1 MRGRTFSGVLW
12 LMTTKCTQGADA
24 TRPLPREIYTAA
36 DVRRLDEALIASG
49 IAAGELMARAGAA
62 AWQFAQVRWPT
73 ARRIAVVCGGGNNG
87 GDGWVIARLAL
98 ASGCEV
104 EVHSLVPVG
113 QLRGLPAHMA
123 QAYLAAGGRVAAD
136 GDVAGLARAAL
147 IIDALFGIG
156 LDRPPQG
163 AARHLI
169 EAINAAPAPVLAVDV
184 PSGLHADS
192 GAVLEAAV
200 RAEATMSFVGL
211 KLGPFTGQGPDI
223 AGTVGFSPLAS
234 SAPGHGDVQPLALRV
249 DAGDVAAALAPRAR
263 TAHKGDAGRVLI
275 VGGAAGTTGAVRM
288 SGEAALRAGSGLVSV
303 ATAPAHAALVNIG
316 RPEMMVHGVAD
327 AASLV
332 PLLARQDVLAVG
344 PGLGQ
349 DGWAQALWQC
359 CIDAN
364 GLAKV
369 VDADGLNL
377 LARQPAR
384 RDDWI
389 LTPHPGEAARLLESN
404 VATVQHDRVAAL
416 QALQARYGGTV
427 LLKGAG
433 TLVGDGQQIALIDAG
448 NPGMASGGMGD
459 LLTGLI
465 ASLRGQGLSAFDA
478 ARLGAWIHA
487 TAGDEAAA
495 AGGERG
501 LLAGDLLAGIRRR
514 VNP

>member
-1 MRGRTFSGVLW
+1 MSAE
-12 LMTTKCTQGADA
+12 CTQGAAA
-24 TRPLPREIYTAA
+24 TRPLPREVYAAA
-36 DVRRLDEALIASG
+36 DVRRLDEALVAGG

-62 AWQFAQVRWPT
+62 AWQCAQARWPA

-98 ASGCEV
+98 AAGCGV
-104 EVHSLVPVG
+104 EVHTLVPVG
-113 QLRGLPAHMA
+113 QLRGLPAQMA
-123 QAYLAAGGRVAAD
+123 QAYLAAGGAVAAD
-136 GDVAGLARAAL
+136 GDTAGLSQAAL
-147 IIDALFGIG
+147 IVDALFGIG
-156 LDRPPQG
+156 LDRPPEG
-163 AARHLI
+163 AARRLI
-169 EAINAAPAPVLAVDV
+169 EAINAAVAPVLAVDV

-192 GAVLEAAV
+192 GTVLGAAV
-200 RAEATMSFVGL
+200 RAEATISFVGL
-211 KLGPFTGQGPDI
+211 KLGPFTGQGPDF
-223 AGTVGFSPLAS
+223 AGTIDFAPLAG
-234 SAPGHGDVQPLALRV
+234 APASGAEVAPLALRV
-249 DAGDVAAALAPRAR
+249 EAQDVAAALAPRPR
-263 TAHKGDAGRVLI
+263 SAHKGDAGRVMI

-288 SGEAALRAGSGLVSV
+288 CGEAALRAGSGLVSV

-316 RPEMMVHGVAD
+316 RPELMVHGVAD
-327 AASLV
+327 AATLA
-332 PLLARQDVLAVG
+332 PLLARQDVVALG

-349 DGWAQALWQC
+349 DAWAQALWQC
-359 CIDAN
+359 GIAAERP
-364 GLAKV
+364 AKV

-389 LTPHPGEAARLLESN
+389 LTPHPGEAARLLEST
-404 VATVQHDRVAAL
+404 VASVQQDRVAAL
-416 QALQARYGGTV
+416 RALQARYGGTV

-433 TLVGDGQQIALIDAG
+433 TLVGDGRRIALIDAG

-465 ASLRGQGLSAFDA
+465 AALRGQGLCAFDA